1 MTQTIIAD
9 HNQNI
14 DLRIEYLTNCSQHI
28 SVLAKLQYDEISQH
42 WVKGASVET
51 TKQRLMT
58 HLNYDQLP
66 ITLVALSEQTPVGM
80 ASLRINDGIRP
91 DLEPWLGSLVVHPKY
106 RGSRVGERLIK
117 AIEQEALARGYE
129 KLYLLAFDATIPNW
143 YSRLGWKKMG
153 TDELFTHTVT
163 VMQLELEK

>member
-1 MTQTIIAD
+1 
-9 HNQNI
+9 
-14 DLRIEYLTNCSQHI
+14 
-28 SVLAKLQYDEISQH
+28 
-42 WVKGASVET
+42 
-51 TKQRLMT
+51 MT